1 MNSMT
6 GFGRG
11 LAEHDGMAVV
21 VEVAAVNSRKQTDIR
36 VVMPR
41 ELSALEP
48 MLKQRVQERVSRGT
62 LSVTLQYSLA
72 PEQRADSFAIDV
84 AFATAVVR
92 RLREVAA
99 ATGLEPRLSLSDLL
113 QVPGILSPSA
123 TGPAEAIRDLAMEAL
138 DDALDGLRSMQRA
151 EGEKLCH
158 DLTNRMVTIRDRV
171 ETVALRADEALV
183 QHRDRLRQRIAL
195 LGVNLPLDDERL
207 AREVAFYAEKAD
219 ITEEV
224 VRLRSHTD
232 RFGDLLEEDRD
243 VGRELEFLC
252 QEMSR
257 EASTVAAKTTE
268 TVIAE
273 VVVGIKA
280 ELARVREQVLNV
292 E

>member
-21 VEVAAVNSRKQTDIR
+21 VEVAAVNSRRQTEIR
-36 VVMPR
+36 TIMPR
-41 ELSALEP
+41 EVSALEP
-48 MLKQRVQERVSRGT
+48 MLKQRVQERVSRGS
-62 LSVTLQYSLA
+62 LNVTLQYSLA
-72 PEQRADSFAIDV
+72 PEQRAEALAIDV
-84 AFATAVVR
+84 AYAAAVVR

-99 ATGLEPRLSLSDLL
+99 ATGLDPRLSLSDLL
-113 QVPGILSPSA
+113 QVPGILSTA
-123 TGPAEAIRDLAMEAL
+123 GTGPAEALRDLAMEAL

-151 EGEKLCH
+151 EGEKLGH
-158 DLTNRMVTIRDRV
+158 DLTHRLVTIRDRLDS
-171 ETVALRADEALV
+171 VALRADEALV

-195 LGVNLPLDDERL
+195 LGVNVPVDDERL

-232 RFGDLLEEDRD
+232 RFNDLLEEDRD

-252 QEMSR
+252 QEMGR
-257 EASTVAAKTTE
+257 EASTIAAKTTE

-273 VVVGIKA
+273 VMVGLKA